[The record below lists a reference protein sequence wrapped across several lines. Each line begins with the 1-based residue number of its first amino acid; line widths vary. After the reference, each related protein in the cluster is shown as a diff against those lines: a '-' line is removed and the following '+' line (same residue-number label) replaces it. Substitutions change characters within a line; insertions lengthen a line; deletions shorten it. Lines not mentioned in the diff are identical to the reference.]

1 LFGRVY
7 DLAIIGGGITGAAI
21 ARDAAGRG
29 LSVFLC
35 EQGDLAS
42 GASSATGK
50 IVHGNLRLLEGLQVG
65 AMREAV
71 AEREILMHAAP
82 HLVRPLRFLIP
93 HHEGQWSSRALRIG
107 LFAYDRVA
115 RNSLPRSRRVPLE
128 ADSARGD
135 LKTHFT
141 LAFSYGDCVVDDS
154 RLAVLNALDA
164 RGRGASVHTH
174 VQCTVAERDG
184 GRWRLLLESTLTGER
199 STVLAKMLVNAAGP
213 SAGHVLNHVV
223 QTRHRVEVTL
233 TRSAHLLVERLGAQA
248 PGYALTNADGRI
260 VYAIP
265 YGRNAMLLGS
275 AEQAYRDDPGSATV
289 DADDVAY
296 LLDVTGQYFHEPVR
310 EDDIIGSFAAVS
322 ALPADASLIH
332 RERAILVDAPPR
344 QAPLISVFGGTLG
357 THRKF
362 AEEAV
367 DRLGRF
373 RSLAH
378 AWTAAAV
385 LPGGGFPADG
395 AGDLARALRAAYPFI
410 TERHAE
416 RLVGTYGTRA
426 SAMLLGAR
434 VAADLG
440 ERFGGDLTEAEVK
453 FLRHEEWAMT
463 ADDILWRRSKLGLTF
478 TDDETAALEDWMAE
492 RPVEAIPVS

>member
-21 ARDAAGRG
+21 ARDTAGRG

-71 AEREILMHAAP
+71 AEREILMQSAP

-93 HHEGQWSSRALRIG
+93 HHEGQWSPRMLRAG
-107 LFAYDRVA
+107 LFAYDHVA

-128 ADSARGD
+128 SDGARGE
-135 LKTHFT
+135 LKSHFV
-141 LAFSYGDCVVDDS
+141 LAFSYSDCVVDDS
-154 RLAVLNALDA
+154 RLVVLNALDA

-199 STVLAKMLVNAAGP
+199 STVLAKMLVNAAGA

-223 QTRHRVEVTL
+223 QAGRRVDVRL
-233 TRSAHLLVERLGAQA
+233 TRSAHLLVERLGAA
-248 PGYALTNADGRI
+248 PPGYALTNADGRI
-260 VYAIP
+260 VYAVP
-265 YGRNAMLLGS
+265 YGRNAMLLGA
-275 AEQAYRDDPGSATV
+275 AEHPYGGDPAGAAV
-289 DADDVAY
+289 DEDDVAY
-296 LLDVTGQYFHEPVR
+296 LLDVTEQYFHVPMR
-310 EDDIIGSFAAVS
+310 EDDIIGSFAAVR
-322 ALPADASLIH
+322 ALPADASLVH
-332 RERAILVDAPPR
+332 RGRAILVDAPPR
-344 QAPLISVFGGTLG
+344 QAPLVSVFGGALG
-357 THRKF
+357 THRKL

-373 RSLAH
+373 RTIPRG
-378 AWTAAAV
+378 WTAAAV

-416 RLVGTYGTRA
+416 RLVRAYGTRA

-434 VAADLG
+434 TAADLG
-440 ERFGGDLTEAEVK
+440 ERFGGDLTAAEVK

-478 TDDETAALEDWMAE
+478 TDEETAALESWMAE
-492 RPVEAIPVS
+492 QPVEAAPVG